1 MHHVLFVCA
10 QNRLRSPTAQ
20 EVFVAWPELETASAG
35 LDADAVVPLTAA
47 HINWANIVFVMEPAQ
62 KVKVLKLFKSQI
74 GQKPVIC
81 LNIPDEYTRM
91 QPELVALLKT
101 KVPPF
106 L

>member
-1 MHHVLFVCA
+1 MQQLLFICA

-20 EVFVAWPELETASAG
+20 QVFADWPELETASAG

-47 HINWANIVFVMEPAQ
+47 HINRASIIFVMESAQ
-62 KVKVLKLFKSQI
+62 KVKVLKLFKDQV
-74 GQKPVIC
+74 GQKPLIC

>member
-1 MHHVLFVCA
+1 MQRLLFVCA

-20 EVFVAWPELETASAG
+20 QVFAELPEFETASAG
-35 LDADAVVPLTAA
+35 LDADAVVPLTLY
-47 HINWANIVFVMEPAQ
+47 HINWANIIFVMEPAQ
-62 KVKVLKLFKSQI
+62 KMKVLKLFKHQI
-74 GQKPVIC
+74 GQKPLVC
-81 LNIPDEYTRM
+81 LNIPDEYERM

>member
-62 KVKVLKLFKSQI
+62 KVKVLKLFKSQT

>member
-1 MHHVLFVCA
+1 MKNILFICA

-20 EVFVAWPELETASAG
+20 QVFSAWPELETASAG

-62 KVKVLKLFKSQI
+62 KAKVLKLFEHQI
-74 GQKPVIC
+74 GQKPLVC
-81 LNIPDEYTRM
+81 LNIPDEYERM
-91 QPELVALLKT
+91 QPELVTLLNA